1 MIDPQIYPMTESTA
15 VLLALGF
22 LVSGLLVYEVICR
35 FLGQKPWLV
44 AAAMTALITGSSY
57 LSTQIFQGR
66 AAFLI
71 VGAMLATM
79 MTANVF
85 FWIIPGQRRV
95 TAAMRA
101 GEKVNPIYGQRGKQR
116 SVHNTY
122 LTLPVL
128 FAMLS
133 NHYSMMYNHPMN
145 WLVLV
150 LMMIGS
156 VLIRQF
162 FLLKHKRKINW
173 YFPLSGMAIMLA
185 VFIWIAPRPSS
196 VQAQDADVAD
206 DARVL
211 AIMQSRCAGCHATQP
226 TLMSGPP
233 PKGVV
238 FESEADLRKHANT
251 IFIQVVQLKVMPL
264 GNITHMTDEERSLVA
279 RWFEQQKP

>member
-1 MIDPQIYPMTESTA
+1 MSESTA

-22 LVSGLLVYEVICR
+22 LGAGLLIYEGICR
-35 FLGQKPWLV
+35 AFGQRPWLV
-44 AAAMTALITGSSY
+44 ASALTLLITGASY
-57 LSTQIFQGR
+57 LATEIFQGR

-133 NHYSMMYNHPMN
+133 NHYSMMYNHTMN

-150 LMMIGS
+150 LMMLAS

-173 YFPLSGMAIMLA
+173 YFPLSGVAIMIA
-185 VFIWIAPRPSS
+185 VCIWIAPAPGPA
-196 VQAQDADVAD
+196 QAQSSATPD
-206 DARVL
+206 DARIFEIIR
-211 AIMQSRCAGCHATQP
+211 ARCAGCHATQP
-226 TLMSGPP
+226 TLMGGPA

-238 FESEADLRKHANT
+238 FESEGDLTKHTNT
-251 IFIQVVQLKVMPL
+251 IFIQVVQLKAMPL
-264 GNITHMTDEERSLVA
+264 GNITQMTEDERNQVSLWYEA
-279 RWFEQQKP
+279 QQSSR